1 VISDDGNETDEEHDE
16 SAIDRNRVICA
27 GFELSRHFPGP
38 VHRCLRMLLRVGLLV
53 CALATTPSANAQTY
67 PARPIK
73 LIVPWSAGGT
83 ADTRGR
89 QIAEVLA
96 KEVGQPVIVENRP
109 GAGATIGAALVA
121 QSKPDGYT
129 LLWGSVNELAIRP
142 AAAKLSYDP
151 LQDFAPVALVNVNAL
166 LLVVHP
172 TVEAKSVRELV
183 QLAKAS
189 PAQLAYAS
197 AGAGTVHHFAGELL
211 SRRAGI
217 VLTHVPYKGEAPAV
231 ADVTAGH
238 VPIGLCLPAPCL
250 ELVRAGRLNALMV
263 LATRR
268 LPAFPDVPTARE
280 AGFENLE
287 IISWGGLLAPAG
299 TPAEAVMKLHG
310 VLSKAMAD
318 TDLKAR
324 IERTGAQAMVT
335 SPEAFRRFLEGERT
349 RWTEILRTTGIK
361 LEE

>member
-1 VISDDGNETDEEHDE
+1 MH
-16 SAIDRNRVICA
+16 R
-27 GFELSRHFPGP
+27 SRPT
-38 VHRCLRMLLRVGLLV
+38 VLLALA
-53 CALATTPSANAQTY
+53 CALITALPGYAQPY
-67 PARPIK
+67 PGRPIK

-89 QIAEVLA
+89 QVAEVLA
-96 KEVGQPVIVENRP
+96 QELGQPVVVENRP

-121 QSKPDGYT
+121 RAKPDGYT

-142 AAAKLSYDP
+142 AAAALAYDP
-151 LQDFAPVALVNVNAL
+151 VHDFAPVALVNINAL

-172 TVEAKSVRELV
+172 SVEAKSVKDLV
-183 QLAKAS
+183 QLAKAR
-189 PAQLAYAS
+189 PGQVAYAS

-211 SRRAGI
+211 SQRAGI
-217 VLTHVPYKGEAPAV
+217 VMTHVPYKGEAPAV

-238 VPIGLCLPAPCL
+238 VQAGLCLPAPCL

-263 LATRR
+263 FADQRV
-268 LPAFPDVPTARE
+268 PALPDVHTARE
-280 AGFENLE
+280 AGFEGLE
-287 IISWGGLLAPAG
+287 LVSWGGLLAPAG
-299 TPAEAVMKLHG
+299 ISHEVVARLHAA
-310 VLSKAMAD
+310 LSKAMTG

-335 SPEAFRRFLEGERT
+335 TPEAFRRFLETERT
-349 RWTEILRTTGIK
+349 KWTEILRRTGIK

>member
-1 VISDDGNETDEEHDE
+1 M
-16 SAIDRNRVICA
+16 DRKQVVCA
-27 GFELSRHFPGP
+27 GIEPNRHFPRP
-38 VHRCLRMLLRVGLLV
+38 VHRCLRTLLRAALLV
-53 CALATTPSANAQTY
+53 CALATTLSANAQTY

-73 LIVPWSAGGT
+73 LIVPWPAGGT

-96 KEVGQPVIVENRP
+96 KGLGQPVVVENRP

-121 QSKPDGYT
+121 QAKPDGYT

-172 TVEAKSVRELV
+172 TVEAKSVKELV
-183 QLAKAS
+183 QLAKAN
-189 PAQLAYAS
+189 PAQIAYAS

-211 SRRAGI
+211 SRQAGI

-238 VPIGLCLPAPCL
+238 VPMGLCLPAPCL

-263 LATRR
+263 FANKR

-280 AGFENLE
+280 AGLEGLE

-299 TPAEAVMKLHG
+299 TPAEAVMSLHG
-310 VLSKAMAD
+310 VLSRAMAD

-324 IERTGAQAMVT
+324 VERTGAQAMVT
-335 SPEAFRRFLEGERT
+335 SPEAFRKFLEGERT
-349 RWTEILRTTGIK
+349 KWTDMLRTTGIK
-361 LEE
+361 LEEQ